1 MTDAA
6 GTARQVADSEPV
18 KLGARIG
25 LVAYG
30 VTHLLVAWLALQLA
44 FGGGNERTDQNG
56 AFQTIAAEPFGRVL
70 LWILV
75 VGFVAV
81 GLWRLEQAIFATA
94 GVQDTKQ
101 QIKKRVES
109 GARAA
114 VFLAL
119 AVLAGRTAAGGGSG
133 GGGQKAAAGVLG
145 WPGGQFLVGAVGLG
159 IVAVAA
165 VKAKH
170 GWETKFLEEM
180 DLPSERHVR
189 QTVERLGQVGS
200 VAKAVALGLIGVLV
214 VVAAV
219 QFDPSK
225 ANGLDPAL
233 KALVSEPYGIFLLAA
248 VALGLAAYGV
258 FCFFDARYHRVSTPG
273 GGRAHRRG
281 GKPAMS
287 RTEPRHPRH
296 GTDSHAM

>member
-6 GTARQVADSEPV
+6 GTARQVARSEPV
-18 KLGARIG
+18 KVGARIG

-30 VTHLLVAWLALQLA
+30 ITHLLIAWLALQVV
-44 FGGGNERTDQNG
+44 FTGGGERTDQNG
-56 AFQTIAAEPFGRVL
+56 AFQAIAAEPFGRVL
-70 LWILV
+70 LWVLV

-81 GLWRLEQAIFATA
+81 ALWRLSQAVLAA
-94 GVQDTKQ
+94 GGVQDTKKQ
-101 QIKKRVES
+101 VQKRVER
-109 GARAA
+109 GFQAA

-119 AVLAGRTAAGGGSG
+119 AILAGRVASGGGSG

-159 IVAVAA
+159 ILAVAV

-170 GWETKFLEEM
+170 GWQKKFLDEM
-180 DLPSERHVR
+180 DVPSDQHAR
-189 QTVERLGQVGS
+189 QVVERLGQVGS
-200 VAKAVALGLIGVLV
+200 IVKAVALGLIGVLV

-219 QFDPSK
+219 QFDPAK

-233 KALVSEPYGIFLLAA
+233 KALAAEPFGMIMLAA

-258 FCFFDARYHRVSTPG
+258 FCFFDAKYHRV
-273 GGRAHRRG
+273 
-281 GKPAMS
+281 
-287 RTEPRHPRH
+287 
-296 GTDSHAM
+296 